1 MTPPEALILA
11 GPNGAGKTTASAWLV
26 PEGTQFLNSDLIAAR
41 LLEEGH
47 PTAGIEVAAGRVV
60 LGELRTVIAAQE
72 SFCIETNLAGRGLI
86 RRINEWRGSGYGVRL
101 AFTALDS
108 PEIALRRVAIRV
120 SQGGH
125 DVPEHVVRR
134 RWSAGLRSL
143 FDHYLPLVDQW
154 IILDSSDG
162 PLQLVAESDPEHLV
176 HRVTNVER
184 WRRLLSLAAAAGA
197 SATRP
202 GGEFFDPVTPVDDDG
217 DPET

>member
-1 MTPPEALILA
+1 M
-11 GPNGAGKTTASAWLV
+11 

-60 LGELRTVIAAQE
+60 LCELRTVIAAQE

-143 FDHYLPLVDQW
+143 FDLYLPLVDQW

-162 PLQLVAESDPEHLV
+162 PLQLVAESDPEDPA
-176 HRVTNVER
+176 HRIVDVER
-184 WRRLLSLAAAAGA
+184 WRRLLRLAAAVGA
-197 SATRP
+197 LASGP

-217 DPET
+217 DSET